1 MFWKKYK
8 SHRQSSRVS
17 TTNHWNSITIILLH
31 HTGTTRT
38 QSDPTGTR
46 REGTGFPWNWEFALK
61 TLYHGLQV
69 LGQWDEDSVKW
80 VALTSS
86 ETNYHEWT
94 QIAKTAAE
102 QPHPS
107 AAGNQLVSAVKN
119 SPYQLIPGRAVIA
132 FHLSNITFPLLS
144 KLFQM
149 ARICKY
155 N

>member
-8 SHRQSSRVS
+8 SHSQSSRVS
-17 TTNHWNSITIILLH
+17 TTHHWNNIIIILLH

-38 QSDPTGTR
+38 QSDPTETR
-46 REGTGFPWNWEFALK
+46 REVMGFPWSWEFALK
-61 TLYHGLQV
+61 TLDYVLQV
-69 LGQWDEDSVKW
+69 CGQWDEDSVKW
-80 VALTSS
+80 VDLASS
-86 ETNYHEWT
+86 ENNYHEWT

-107 AAGNQLVSAVKN
+107 TAGNQLVSAVKN
-119 SPYQLIPGRAVIA
+119 SPYQLIPGRVVTA